1 MFGELKTVKLSLKFE
16 VSKVKV
22 FLNDSSLGSKDLLVL
37 LSLVHRDLNSNLSV
51 KGRRS
56 IL

>member
-1 MFGELKTVKLSLKFE
+1 VFSELKTVKLSLKFK

-22 FLNDSSLGSKDLLVL
+22 FLNNSGLGGKNLLVL
-37 LSLVHRDLNSNLSV
+37 LSLVHRDLNSDLSV
-51 KGRRS
+51 RRRRS